1 MTIAGD
7 LNALMSSHGVG
18 EDTRK
23 LLIESIFDWLLCGD
37 VLSHVGKVCNIE
49 DYIVAISELKE
60 TQT

>member
-7 LNALMSSHGVG
+7 LSAILSAHVSNQKETA
-18 EDTRK
+18 EI
-23 LLIESIFDWLLCGD
+23 IESIFDWLLCAD

-49 DYIVAISELKE
+49 DYIVAISELKD